1 MAGIRL
7 GQVRPTLLPL
17 DLGERQIPYQ
27 EGYELQRRL
36 HAQVVSGEAPPTVLL
51 LEHAATYTAGRR
63 TQPSDLPPP
72 GTPVTEVDRG
82 GRITWHG
89 PGQVVAYP
97 IVRLGTPVD
106 VVAYVR
112 LLEDA
117 LMATCADV
125 GLATV
130 RIPGRSGV
138 WVATGGAERKIAAIG
153 VRVARGVTMHG
164 VALNVDCDLAAFAAI
179 VPCGIPDAGVTSL
192 AAEGRIPLPTG
203 NTGST
208 CSAASPDG
216 SHPGASERSTA
227 VTEMA
232 MLLGGHLHTR
242 LDWH

>member
-1 MAGIRL
+1 
-7 GQVRPTLLPL
+7 VRPHLLPL
-17 DLGERQIPYQ
+17 DLGERRIPYQ
-27 EGYELQRRL
+27 EGYEVQRRL

-51 LEHAATYTAGRR
+51 LEHEAVYTAGRR
-63 TQPSDLPPP
+63 TQPGDLPPA
-72 GTPVTEVDRG
+72 GIPVVDVDRG

-112 LLEDA
+112 LLEEA

-125 GLATV
+125 GLPTA

-138 WVATGGAERKIAAIG
+138 WVASDGAERKIAAIG

-164 VALNVDCDLAAFAAI
+164 VALNVDCDLAAYSAI

-192 AAEGRIPLPTG
+192 AAEGRIPIREGFGAPAETWDANPPTRP
-203 NTGST
+203 GSSPR
-208 CSAASPDG
+208 SASL
-216 SHPGASERSTA
+216 
-227 VTEMA
+227 TEIG
-232 MLLGGHLHTR
+232 MLLGGHLHTL
-242 LDWH
+242 LDWD